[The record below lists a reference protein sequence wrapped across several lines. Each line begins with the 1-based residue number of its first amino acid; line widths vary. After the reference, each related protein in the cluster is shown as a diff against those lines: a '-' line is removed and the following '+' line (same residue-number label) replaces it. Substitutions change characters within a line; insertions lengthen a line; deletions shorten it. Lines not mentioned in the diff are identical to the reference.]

1 MKLDYRPDG
10 RIIPVLEVGDLVRLI
25 RDEPGPEPTALRGEW
40 GRIVRITPR
49 KSLDI
54 QLAGYSRP
62 RSVAMALVRDTLAIN
77 VVPCD
82 AKGLPRRL
90 PSWSETNAA
99 LPSRNGKGF

>member
-1 MKLDYRPDG
+1 MDELSEFLR
-10 RIIPVLEVGDLVRLI
+10 LVTWCAWSGMSRV
-25 RDEPGPEPTALRGEW
+25 RNPRHSGVNG
-40 GRIVRITPR
+40 GGFVRITPR

-62 RSVAMALVRDTLAIN
+62 RSVAMALVRDILAIN

-99 LPSRNGKGF
+99 LPSRDGKGF